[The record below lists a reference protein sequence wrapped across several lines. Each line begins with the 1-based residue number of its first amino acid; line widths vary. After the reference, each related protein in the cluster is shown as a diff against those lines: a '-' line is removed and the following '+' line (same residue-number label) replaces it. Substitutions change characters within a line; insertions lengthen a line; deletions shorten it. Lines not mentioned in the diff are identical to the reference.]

1 LYSTLLYASRV
12 HRSQQVGGSY
22 ASSSSSLASSNSRFF
37 QQIAMVSLL
46 GRIPIRAISGVSKEQ
61 MAAVASLAADQET
74 VVKPESEVEVV
85 VEEEEKKLIT
95 LPTNESSEN
104 LLKIRHT
111 VRPFPHVPGYTQKK
125 RLGSQNLSVSGRHHH
140 VFSA

>member
-1 LYSTLLYASRV
+1 MYSTLLYASRV
-12 HRSQQVGGSY
+12 HRSQQVGGSN

-37 QQIAMVSLL
+37 QQIAMFSLL

-111 VRPFPHVPGYTQKK
+111 VRPYPHVPDYTQKK
-125 RLGSQNLSVSGRHHH
+125 DWGLK
-140 VFSA
+140 FECMW

>member
-1 LYSTLLYASRV
+1 M
-12 HRSQQVGGSY
+12 
-22 ASSSSSLASSNSRFF
+22 F
-37 QQIAMVSLL
+37 SLL

-61 MAAVASLAADQET
+61 MATVASLAADQET

-111 VRPFPHVPGYTQKK
+111 VRPFSHVPGYTQKK
-125 RLGSQNLSVSGRHHH
+125 RLGFQI
-140 VFSA
+140 